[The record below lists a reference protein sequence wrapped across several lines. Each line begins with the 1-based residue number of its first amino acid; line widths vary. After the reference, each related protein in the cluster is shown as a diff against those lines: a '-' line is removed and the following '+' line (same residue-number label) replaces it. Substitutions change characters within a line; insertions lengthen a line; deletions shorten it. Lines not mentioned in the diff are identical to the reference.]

1 MAEWTGAKLGCEDC
15 GSSDARRVN
24 TDDWSTCFS
33 CNTRKYVGD
42 GESRV
47 TAQVTDRATSEDK
60 AISTHTLTALAKVPA
75 HPNGIPE
82 RGITPL
88 TTQKFGVVVQG
99 ESHIY
104 PYYDKDD
111 TTQLVG
117 AKKRLPN
124 KAFPSE
130 GKMKD
135 SALFGQHIFPANC
148 NRNIVI
154 TEGECDAMAVFQLQ
168 GSKYP
173 SVSVRSATSALNDCK
188 RNYLY
193 LDSFESIIVYMDND
207 AAGKK
212 ASLEIADLFAGKS
225 KVINSPAHYKD
236 ACDVLKDG
244 ATGRE
249 AWKTMFWQ
257 AETYTPDGII
267 AGSSMWDEVSKPI
280 VKSEAEYP
288 WAGLNAIT
296 YGIRPQELVTVAA
309 GSGLGKSQFIRE
321 IVGGLLEQTDWKM
334 GLMML
339 EESSR
344 ATGRSIMSLAAN
356 KPLHLPT
363 TVASEEEIKAAFDAT
378 LGQDRMFFLDHFGST
393 SIENIVARARYMV
406 KALDC
411 KVIFLDHISI
421 VVSSGENGDERKA
434 LDEAMTRLRTLAQ
447 ELDVCIFV
455 VSHLKRPDG
464 KGHEDGATTS
474 LSQLRGSASIAQL
487 SDFVIGLERN
497 GQAECAIEANTTR
510 IRVLKN
516 RFSGET
522 GRCGALLFDK
532 ATGRMNE
539 VADEDVL

>member
-1 MAEWTGAKLGCEDC
+1 VET
-15 GSSDARRVN
+15 
-24 TDDWSTCFS
+24 
-33 CNTRKYVGD
+33 
-42 GESRV
+42 
-47 TAQVTDRATSEDK
+47 QVTDRATSEDK
-60 AISTHTLTALAKVPA
+60 SISTHTLTALAKVPA
-75 HPNGIPE
+75 SPQGIPA

-88 TTQKFGVVVQG
+88 TVQKFGVVVAG

-104 PYYDKDD
+104 PYYSKDD
-111 TTQLVG
+111 PNQLIA

-130 GKMKD
+130 GKMND
-135 SALFGQHIFPANC
+135 TALFGQHVFPANC

-173 SVSVRSATSALNDCK
+173 SVSVRSATSALSDCK

-225 KVINSPAHYKD
+225 KVINSPAEYKD
-236 ACDVLKDG
+236 ACDVLSAG
-244 ATGRE
+244 ANGRA

-267 AGSSMWDEVSKPI
+267 AGSSMWAEVSKPI

-288 WAGLNAIT
+288 WAGLNALT
-296 YGIRPQELVTVAA
+296 YGIRKQELVTVAA

-321 IVGGLLEQTDWKM
+321 IISGLLDQTSWKM
-334 GLMML
+334 GLMFL

-363 TVASEEEIKAAFDAT
+363 TVATDEEIKEAFDAT

-411 KVIFLDHISI
+411 EVIFLDHISI

-447 ELDVCIFV
+447 ELDVAIFV

-497 GQAECAIEANTTR
+497 GQAEDPIEANTTR

>member
-1 MAEWTGAKLGCEDC
+1 
-15 GSSDARRVN
+15 
-24 TDDWSTCFS
+24 
-33 CNTRKYVGD
+33 
-42 GESRV
+42 
-47 TAQVTDRATSEDK
+47 
-60 AISTHTLTALAKVPA
+60 
-75 HPNGIPE
+75 
-82 RGITPL
+82 
-88 TTQKFGVVVQG
+88 
-99 ESHIY
+99 
-104 PYYDKDD
+104 
-111 TTQLVG
+111 
-117 AKKRLPN
+117 
-124 KAFPSE
+124 
-130 GKMKD
+130 
-135 SALFGQHIFPANC
+135 
-148 NRNIVI
+148 
-154 TEGECDAMAVFQLQ
+154 
-168 GSKYP
+168 
-173 SVSVRSATSALNDCK
+173 
-188 RNYLY
+188 
-193 LDSFESIIVYMDND
+193 
-207 AAGKK
+207 
-212 ASLEIADLFAGKS
+212 
-225 KVINSPAHYKD
+225 
-236 ACDVLKDG
+236 
-244 ATGRE
+244 
-249 AWKTMFWQ
+249 MFWQ

-267 AGSSMWDEVSKPI
+267 AGSSMWAEVSKPI

-288 WAGLNAIT
+288 WAGLNALT
-296 YGIRPQELVTVAA
+296 YGIRKQELVTVAA

-321 IVGGLLEQTDWKM
+321 IISGLLDQTSWKM
-334 GLMML
+334 GLMFL

-363 TVASEEEIKAAFDAT
+363 TVATDEEIKEAFDAT

-411 KVIFLDHISI
+411 EVIFLDHISI

-447 ELDVCIFV
+447 ELDVAIFV

-497 GQAECAIEANTTR
+497 GQAEDPIEANTTR

-539 VADEDVL
+539 VADEDAL